1 MLYHHYSC
9 CLPPNSQT
17 KQRTV
22 IIWVIIWLMYH
33 NIWFI
38 ILLHE
43 VMGFNH
49 QKEIRSTFGSRPGS
63 ASWPA
68 HGPVEPWIST
78 YFRFREALTM
88 TWRWLNHNQK
98 DRGIWTSK
106 SLFRFVDF
114 GGFSDELRHGS
125 SKKKKHD
132 SSRRKDGKLHQ
143 VTKWLGLLVSRFGS
157 PYRQVLMMYDVCVCR
172 SQRPFQPHE
181 NVTL

>member
-33 NIWFI
+33 NIWLI

-88 TWRWLNHNQK
+88 T
-98 DRGIWTSK
+98 
-106 SLFRFVDF
+106 
-114 GGFSDELRHGS
+114 
-125 SKKKKHD
+125 
-132 SSRRKDGKLHQ
+132 
-143 VTKWLGLLVSRFGS
+143 
-157 PYRQVLMMYDVCVCR
+157 
-172 SQRPFQPHE
+172 
-181 NVTL
+181 